1 MIVIKANPLV
11 SQMIKNLSVTLTI
24 ISFHFLGTHQAYS
37 QRASNGFYIV
47 IETKI
52 GCTNLVPG
60 LSRAT
65 TYCLPKG
72 PVITSAEFETVSDIK
87 FDAAKQLKSFNLKL
101 SPEGFKILKILAG
114 RLPDSRMAL
123 VIDNTVAGI
132 FESKGMIVNQTVPIR
147 GAIDSHEIDW
157 IYDKIKKTKP

>member
-1 MIVIKANPLV
+1 MV
-11 SQMIKNLSVTLTI
+11 KNLSVILTFL
-24 ISFHFLGTHQAYS
+24 SFHFLGTHQAYS
-37 QRASNGFYIV
+37 QKASSGFYIV

-65 TYCLPKG
+65 TYCLPKE
-72 PVITSAEFETVSDIK
+72 PVITSAEFETISDLK
-87 FDAAKQLKSFNLKL
+87 FDVQVKFFNLKL
-101 SPEGFKILKILAG
+101 SAEGFNILKTLAG

-123 VIDNTVAGI
+123 VIDNKVAGI

-147 GAIDSHEIDW
+147 GTIDSQEIDW
-157 IYDKIKKTKP
+157 IHQKIKKAKP

>member
-1 MIVIKANPLV
+1 
-11 SQMIKNLSVTLTI
+11 MIKNLSVIVTFL
-24 ISFHFLGTHQAYS
+24 SFHFLGTHQTYS
-37 QRASNGFYIV
+37 QKASSGFYIV

-60 LSRAT
+60 LNRA
-65 TYCLPKG
+65 TYCLPKE
-72 PVITSAEFETVSDIK
+72 PVITSAEFETISDLK
-87 FDAAKQLKSFNLKL
+87 FDVPKQVKFFNLKL
-101 SPEGFKILKILAG
+101 STEGFKILKTLAG

-147 GAIDSHEIDW
+147 GAIDSQEIDW
-157 IYDKIKKTKP
+157 IHQKIKKTKP

>member
-1 MIVIKANPLV
+1 
-11 SQMIKNLSVTLTI
+11 MIKNLSVIVTFL
-24 ISFHFLGTHQAYS
+24 SFHFLGTHQTYS
-37 QRASNGFYIV
+37 QKASSGFYIV

-65 TYCLPKG
+65 TYCLPKE
-72 PVITSAEFETVSDIK
+72 PIITSAEFETISDLK
-87 FDAAKQLKSFNLKL
+87 FDVPKQTKFFNLRL
-101 SPEGFKILKILAG
+101 SAEGFKILKALAG

-123 VIDNTVAGI
+123 VLDNTVAGI

-147 GAIDSHEIDW
+147 GAIDSQEIDW
-157 IYDKIKKTKP
+157 IHQKIKKAKP